1 MIKSRPVGEITQP
14 VVAIFPEDSLSRA
27 ARLMR
32 DQDIPVVPV
41 VKDGRLLGV
50 FGSGEL
56 ARVLGDGIDLAWPVA
71 EHMAPAPIIRRYDT
85 TIQALRMFE
94 SCGSPVLI
102 VVDAA
107 DTLCG
112 IVTPA
117 QLAFDGR
124 EPIRP
129 PSVGGMATPFG
140 VYLTTGAI
148 SGGVSKWAL
157 MSTGSVMF
165 SLLFVG
171 NLVGNWV
178 DENFIQNNLTHIPAA
193 VADAIVSGVSL
204 LIFLIGLRVIPLS
217 GTHAAEH
224 QVVHAIERGE
234 ELRPDIVSRMPRVH
248 SRCGTNLAAASM
260 LFLGIAGSEWIPDFE
275 VRFLV
280 AAIVTFSFWRPLG
293 SMLQK
298 FVTTR
303 PANPAQLDAGIRSGK
318 DLLEKFARATEV
330 TPTIFGR
337 IWNSGMLQVIAGS
350 SLTYLMVWS
359 VAKLTHWNLPL

>member
-1 MIKSRPVGEITQP
+1 MIRNRPVGEIALP
-14 VVAIFPEDSLSRA
+14 VVAISLEDSVARA

-32 DQDIPVVPV
+32 EQDIPVVPV

-56 ARVLGDGIDLAWPVA
+56 AKVLGDGIDMALPVA
-71 EHMAPAPIIRRYDT
+71 EYMVAAPMIRRYDT

-94 SCGSPVLI
+94 AYTSPVLI

-117 QLAFDGR
+117 QLAYDGR

-140 VYLTTGAI
+140 VYLTTGAV

-165 SLLFVG
+165 VLLFLGSLVGDWVGG
-171 NLVGNWV
+171 NLTRIPVGLA
-178 DENFIQNNLTHIPAA
+178 ET
-193 VADAIVSGVSL
+193 IVSAVSL
-204 LIFLIGLRVIPLS
+204 SIFLLGLRVIPLA

-234 ELRPDIVSRMPRVH
+234 DLRPDIVSRMPRVH
-248 SRCGTNLAAASM
+248 PRCGTNLAAASM

-280 AAIVTFSFWRPLG
+280 AAVITFAFWKPLG
-293 SMLQK
+293 SALQR

-303 PANPAQLDAGIRSGK
+303 PANPKQVEAGIRSGK

-337 IWNSGMLQVIAGS
+337 IWNSGLLQVIAGS
-350 SLTYLMVWS
+350 SLTYLVIWS
-359 VAKLTHWNLPL
+359 IAKLTHWNIPL